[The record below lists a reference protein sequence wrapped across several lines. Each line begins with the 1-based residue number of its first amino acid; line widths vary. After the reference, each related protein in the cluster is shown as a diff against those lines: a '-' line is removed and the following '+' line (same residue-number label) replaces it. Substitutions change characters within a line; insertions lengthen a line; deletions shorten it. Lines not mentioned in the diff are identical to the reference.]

1 MNDKN
6 EFVTAPP
13 IFILSDIRSG
23 STLLRYI
30 IDTHPEICSP
40 GELNLGELCKN
51 LHFTVSSTLAKA
63 MAGSSEA
70 EREDFTYA
78 EVRRIV
84 SELMNRYAQMK
95 GKRIWCEKT
104 PGNTRRLSV
113 LDRIF
118 PDARYICL
126 YRNCMDVVHSKIES
140 HRLGWWSELVGYV
153 MKNPENIVSG
163 MVESWIDVADQLLK
177 FEQENASRCFRIKYE
192 SIIENPE
199 RALEPLFAFLEV
211 EWDRRLLDAV
221 FSASHEEGHGD
232 VKVQYTKKISRDY
245 IGKGSGIRLGRVP
258 PDLLEKM
265 NHILEELQYPLVGPD
280 WDHSPSPYLLSVPG
294 ADKKESA
301 LTLGQFFTEHLPAR
315 LQQQQ
320 DSLREIDATC
330 KIIVPDH
337 DGMWM
342 IDMRKGDGKIT
353 PGDGKADC
361 TITIYAN
368 NLLDVI
374 SGKSNAG
381 DLYLQGKVRVGGNIF
396 LANKMGRIL
405 FG

>member
-1 MNDKN
+1 MNKN
-6 EFVTAPP
+6 ESVPVPP
-13 IFILSDIRSG
+13 VFILSDIRSG

-30 IDTHPEICSP
+30 IDTHPDICSP

-63 MAGSSEA
+63 IADSSEA
-70 EREDFTYA
+70 EREEFA
-78 EVRRIV
+78 CGEVRRIV
-84 SELMNRYAQMK
+84 SEMMNRYAQLK

-104 PGNTRRLSV
+104 PGNTRRLAV

-118 PDARYICL
+118 PDAKYVCL
-126 YRNCMDVVHSKIES
+126 YRNCMDVAYSKIES

-163 MVESWIDVADQLLK
+163 MVESWVDVAEQLLK
-177 FEQENASRCFRIKYE
+177 FERENASRCFRIKYE

-211 EWDRRLLDAV
+211 GWDRRMLDSV
-221 FSASHEEGHGD
+221 FSVSHEDGHGD
-232 VKVQYTKKISRDY
+232 VKVQYTKRISKDY
-245 IGKGSGIRLGRVP
+245 IGKGSGIRRGWVP
-258 PDLLEKM
+258 PGLLEKM
-265 NHILEELQYPLVGPD
+265 NHILEELQYPVVGPD
-280 WDHSPSPYLLSVPG
+280 WDHSPSPYLLSEPG
-294 ADKKESA
+294 ADKGEPA
-301 LTLGQFFTEHLPAR
+301 LTLSQFFTQHLPAR
-315 LQQQQ
+315 LRQQQ
-320 DSLREIDATC
+320 DGLQGIDATC
-330 KIIVPDH
+330 KIVVPDH
-337 DGMWM
+337 DDVWM
-342 IDMRKGDGKIT
+342 IDMRKGDGAVT
-353 PGDGKADC
+353 QGDGKADC
-361 TITIYAN
+361 TITIYAD
-368 NLLDVI
+368 NLFDVI